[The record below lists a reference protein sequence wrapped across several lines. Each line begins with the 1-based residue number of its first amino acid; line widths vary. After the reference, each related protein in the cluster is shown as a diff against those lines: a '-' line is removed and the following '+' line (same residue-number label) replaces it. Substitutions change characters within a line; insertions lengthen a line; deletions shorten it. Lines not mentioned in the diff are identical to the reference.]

1 MPLLN
6 GTSAC
11 SSDFPL
17 LPTGHRVSNENGET
31 ALRAAQR
38 RTCELCKFREGCLG
52 RSLPD
57 ERQIAT
63 PLITYRRRVNR
74 GEVLYR
80 SGTKCEAVYT
90 IRAGFFKTMMLSEDG
105 IGQITGFQM
114 PGDLLG
120 IDCIGCG
127 KNRCDAIALSQSEV
141 CAIPCG
147 NLLRSSR
154 DSEALQ
160 AHVLRALCDDIG
172 GNHGV
177 MLLLGNR
184 SAEERVVAF
193 VINLSE
199 RYLALGSPWSEF
211 QLWMTREEIGSF
223 LGLKLETVSR
233 IFSKLDEQGLIA
245 VRGRHIQ
252 IRDFDALQKLIGGAD
267 HHADGR
273 RSRGRASFR
282 SPPVESKIESADHEP
297 CAALR
302 PAKRVIEHAAAMGDD
317 ISTPSQTS
325 V

>member
-1 MPLLN
+1 MPFLD

-17 LPTGHRVSNENGET
+17 LRTGRRVSNENGET

-52 RSLPD
+52 HPLPD
-57 ERQIAT
+57 ETQSAT
-63 PLITYRRRVNR
+63 PLITYCRRVNK

-80 SGTKCEAVYT
+80 SGAKCEAVYKV
-90 IRAGFFKTMMLSEDG
+90 RAGFFKTMMFSEDG
-105 IGQITGFQM
+105 VGQITGFQM

-127 KNRCDAIALSQSEV
+127 KSRCDAIALSQSEV

-160 AHVLRALCDDIG
+160 AHVLSSLCDQIG
-172 GNHGV
+172 SNHGV

-199 RYLALGSPWSEF
+199 RFLALGSPWSEF
-211 QLWMTREEIGSF
+211 QLWMTRAEIGNF

-252 IRDFDALQKLIGGAD
+252 IRQFDALRKLIGGAD
-267 HHADGR
+267 YHADER
-273 RSRGRASFR
+273 RSRGRASLR
-282 SPPVESKIESADHEP
+282 SPLVESKIESADHEP
-297 CAALR
+297 CAAVR
-302 PAKRVIEHAAAMGDD
+302 AGKEGHRTCRRYG
-317 ISTPSQTS
+317 
-325 V
+325 